1 MVNLV
6 LRDFKHMKLSLIAQK
21 SGYKAWHQHL
31 PSLQTSSFRC
41 MTRLRKKLRGK
52 CAYLEQLAMVVMDPI
67 PTLPAQEMRQVI
79 LGKMEEQSHSLLIQ
93 GLWLPP

>member
-1 MVNLV
+1 
-6 LRDFKHMKLSLIAQK
+6 
-21 SGYKAWHQHL
+21 
-31 PSLQTSSFRC
+31 
-41 MTRLRKKLRGK
+41 
-52 CAYLEQLAMVVMDPI
+52 MVVMDPI